1 MHRLLLSTAVAVSAT
16 VPANAEGDIIAKLRT
31 RLALQRETVCGWDEL
46 FRNGIATGE
55 PCGKTRGTV
64 LIADGKMP
72 RLKARMQNL
81 AWKGKTF
88 PGDGTLINRWPAGI
102 EAVTAQTS
110 VGTSLFDGQPCLVM
124 QYAADAPIFP
134 GVRDELREIAP
145 GTWLGRN
152 YSDSTGGFKG
162 YFLLQAK

>member
-1 MHRLLLSTAVAVSAT
+1 MKRIILSTAATLAVAS
-16 VPANAEGDIIAKLRT
+16 PLMAEGDALARLRT
-31 RLALQRETVCGWDEL
+31 RLALQRES
-46 FRNGIATGE
+46 
-55 PCGKTRGTV
+55 RGTV
-64 LIADGKMP
+64 LYAEGFAP
-72 RLKARMQNL
+72 RLKARLQNL

-110 VGTSLFDGQPCLVM
+110 MGTSLFDGQPCLVM
-124 QYAADAPIFP
+124 QYAPDAPIFP

-152 YSDSTGGFKG
+152 YDGSNGAFMG

>member
-1 MHRLLLSTAVAVSAT
+1 MKRILLSSAGLLFAAT
-16 VPANAEGDIIAKLRT
+16 PLMAAGDPLAQLRT
-31 RLALQRETVCGWDEL
+31 RLALQRETICGWDEL
-46 FRNGIATGE
+46 FRHGTATGE
-55 PCGKTRGTV
+55 PCGKTKGTV
-64 LIADGKMP
+64 LLADGPMP

-88 PGDGTLINRWPAGI
+88 PGDGTIINRWPVGI
-102 EAVTAQTS
+102 EAVTAQNS
-110 VGTSLFDGQPCLVM
+110 MGTSLFDGQPCLVM
-124 QYAADAPIFP
+124 QYAPDAPVFP

-152 YSDSTGGFKG
+152 YDGSSGAFKG

>member
-1 MHRLLLSTAVAVSAT
+1 MYRMLLASVATLALTSHSF
-16 VPANAEGDIIAKLRT
+16 AEGEFFAKLRT
-31 RLALQRETVCGWDEL
+31 RMALQRETICGWDEL
-46 FRNGIATGE
+46 FRNGTATGE

-64 LIADGKMP
+64 LLADGPMP

-88 PGDGTLINRWPAGI
+88 PGDGTMVNRWPAGI
-102 EAVTAQTS
+102 EAVTATTEM
-110 VGTSLFDGQPCLVM
+110 GTSLFDGQPCLVM
-124 QYAADAPIFP
+124 QYAPDAPVFP

-152 YSDSTGGFKG
+152 YEGATGTFKG
-162 YFLLQAK
+162 YFLLQR